1 MYALALGISQH
12 CSACIAFRMK
22 ALIGLGVARE
32 ELEEVLAVYIGDRPA
47 LI

>member
-1 MYALALGISQH
+1 
-12 CSACIAFRMK
+12 MK

-32 ELEEVLAVYIGDRPA
+32 ELGEVLAVYIGGGPA

>member
-1 MYALALGISQH
+1 
-12 CSACIAFRMK
+12 MK